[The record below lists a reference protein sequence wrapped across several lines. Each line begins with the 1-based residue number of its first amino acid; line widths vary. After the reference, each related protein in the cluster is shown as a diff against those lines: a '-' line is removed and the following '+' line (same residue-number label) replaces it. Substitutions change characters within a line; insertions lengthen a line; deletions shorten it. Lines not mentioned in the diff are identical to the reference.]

1 MSDGFGTN
9 LLSQVTAL
17 DRKLSI
23 SRDRENLNRN
33 NRHYEQRKH
42 ADSPPAESPGSTPGE
57 DADIRRTV
65 DDTHGIIDITI

>member
-33 NRHYEQRKH
+33 AKHYEQRKH
-42 ADSPPAESPGSTPGE
+42 AGTSAAESPGASPG
-57 DADIRRTV
+57 DSDTV
-65 DDTHGIIDITI
+65 QPSINNPGKIDITI